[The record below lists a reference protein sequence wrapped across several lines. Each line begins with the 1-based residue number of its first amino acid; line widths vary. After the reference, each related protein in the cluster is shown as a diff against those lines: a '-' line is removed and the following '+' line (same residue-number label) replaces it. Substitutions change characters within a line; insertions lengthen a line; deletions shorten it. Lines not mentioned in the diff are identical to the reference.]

1 MFSLPKTSH
10 FYKWLVSLC
19 YLGFSSLCFAGGI
32 TLDSTRIIYPQESK
46 QITTGIRNTSD
57 KSAFLVQTWIED
69 AKGNKIND
77 FISTPP
83 LFTSAP
89 KNENTIR
96 LVYAGEKL
104 PTDKE
109 SLFYFNVKAIPSID
123 RNELSDKNALIL
135 AAVTRIKLFVRPKGL
150 KITPKEAI
158 SLIRFSKVDNQKIK
172 ISNPSP
178 YYMTLTDLKSDKKE
192 LPTVMIAPFSDIQVN
207 SPDGFNINKL
217 TFSSINDFGGVT
229 PPKPAIFN

>member
-1 MFSLPKTSH
+1 MFSLPKKSH
-10 FYKWLVSLC
+10 FYKWLVSLF
-19 YLGFSSLCFAGGI
+19 YFGMSSFCFAGGV

-69 AKGNKIND
+69 SKGNKISD

-89 KNENTIR
+89 RNENTIR

-104 PTDKE
+104 ANDKE

-123 RNELSDKNALIL
+123 RNELADKNALIL
-135 AAVTRIKLFVRPKGL
+135 AAVTRVKLFVRPKGL
-150 KITPKEAI
+150 KITPNEAEN
-158 SLIRFSKVDNQKIK
+158 LIRFSKIDNQKIK

-192 LPTVMIAPFSDIQVN
+192 LPTVMIAPFSDIHVN
-207 SPDGFNINKL
+207 SPVGFDTSKL

-229 PPKPAIFN
+229 SPQPAVFN

>member
-10 FYKWLVSLC
+10 YYQWLVSLF
-19 YLGFSSLCFAGGI
+19 YFGFSSLCLAGGI

-69 AKGNKIND
+69 AKGNKLSD

-89 KNENTIR
+89 RNENTIR
-96 LVYAGEKL
+96 LVYAGEQLAK
-104 PTDKE
+104 DKE

-123 RNELSDKNALIL
+123 RNELADKNALIL
-135 AAVTRIKLFVRPKGL
+135 AAVTRVKLFVRPKGL
-150 KITPKEAI
+150 KITPKEAEN
-158 SLIRFSKVDNQKIK
+158 LIRFSKIDNQKIK

-178 YYMTLTDLKSDKKE
+178 YYMTLTDLRSGNNE
-192 LPTVMIAPFSDIQVN
+192 LPSTMIAPFSHIEVN
-207 SPDGFNINKL
+207 APAGFDTSKL
-217 TFSSINDFGGVT
+217 TFSSINDFGGIT
-229 PPKPAIFN
+229 SPKPAIFN

>member
-10 FYKWLVSLC
+10 FYKWLVSLF
-19 YLGFSSLCFAGGI
+19 YFGLSSFCFAGGI

-46 QITTGIRNTSD
+46 QITTSIRNTSD
-57 KSAFLVQTWIED
+57 KSAFLIQTWIED
-69 AKGNKIND
+69 ANGNKIND

-89 KNENTIR
+89 RNENHIR

-123 RNELSDKNALIL
+123 RNELADKNALIL
-135 AAVTRIKLFVRPKGL
+135 AAVTRVKLFARPKGL
-150 KITPKEAI
+150 KITSKEAVD
-158 SLIRFSKVDNQKIK
+158 LIRFSKIDNKKIK

-178 YYMTLTDLKSDKKE
+178 YYMTLTDLRSGNHE
-192 LPTVMIAPFSDIQVN
+192 LPSTMIAPFSHIDVN
-207 SPDGFNINKL
+207 APAGFDASKL
-217 TFSSINDFGGVT
+217 TFSSINDFGGIT
-229 PPKPAIFN
+229 SPKPAIFN

>member
-10 FYKWLVSLC
+10 FYKWLVSLF
-19 YLGFSSLCFAGGI
+19 YFGFSSLCFAGGI

-109 SLFYFNVKAIPSID
+109 SLFYFQCQSYSI
-123 RNELSDKNALIL
+123 
-135 AAVTRIKLFVRPKGL
+135 
-150 KITPKEAI
+150 
-158 SLIRFSKVDNQKIK
+158 
-172 ISNPSP
+172 
-178 YYMTLTDLKSDKKE
+178 Y
-192 LPTVMIAPFSDIQVN
+192 
-207 SPDGFNINKL
+207 
-217 TFSSINDFGGVT
+217 
-229 PPKPAIFN
+229 

>member
-1 MFSLPKTSH
+1 MFSLFKASH
-10 FYKWLVSLC
+10 FYKWLVTLF
-19 YLGFSSLCFAGGI
+19 YFGFSSFCFSGGI
-32 TLDSTRIIYPQESK
+32 TLDSTRIIYPQENK
-46 QITTGIRNTSD
+46 QITTSIRNTSD
-57 KSAFLVQTWIED
+57 NSAFLVQTWIENV
-69 AKGNKIND
+69 KGNKIND

-83 LFTSAP
+83 LFTSAR

-135 AAVTRIKLFVRPKGL
+135 AAVTRVKLFVRPKGL
-150 KITPKEAI
+150 KVTPKEAVN
-158 SLIRFSKVDNQKIK
+158 LIRFSKIDNQKIK

-192 LPTVMIAPFSDIQVN
+192 LPTVMITPFSDIHVN
-207 SPDGFNINKL
+207 TPIGFDTSKL
-217 TFSSINDFGGVT
+217 MFSSINDFGGVT
-229 PPKPAIFN
+229 LPEPAIFN